1 MRTYMQIITPFCH
14 LNCKR
19 IWQFSDSLLPPCQ
32 NMWTKNLWKK
42 KMLQWIWIIF
52 CTPFHHLGFL
62 QMRCFRKGTSG
73 GSYTFGLLRKCTVR
87 HWTMVDPNWQGP
99 LHLTI
104 KTVSDTMYEKKK
116 PRWQTTS
123 KITVPNHCEK
133 YLKVATKTHNQHKH
147 YFLFN
152 HYFTHLFLYFCT

>member
-1 MRTYMQIITPFCH
+1 MRIITPFCH

-32 NMWTKNLWKK
+32 NMWTQNLKT
-42 KMLQWIWIIF
+42 MLQWMWIIF
-52 CTPFHHLGFL
+52 WTPLHRLGCL

-73 GSYTFGLLRKCTVR
+73 GSYTFGLLRKCTVSY
-87 HWTMVDPNWQGP
+87 WTMVKPNWHGP

-104 KTVSDTMYEKKK
+104 KTVSDTMFEKK

-123 KITVPNHCEK
+123 RITVPNHCEK
-133 YLKVATKTHNQHKH
+133 YLNLATKTQNQHKT
-147 YFLFN
+147 YLFY
-152 HYFTHLFLYFCT
+152 HYFTHLYLYICT